1 MGTNLPI
8 GKVCLIPNVSGV
20 GGMVSFRAKLTK
32 GLLERGIQVTHNIT
46 DTPYDVILVI
56 GGTRDLPG
64 LWKAKRQGVRVI
76 QRLDGMNWI
85 HRKTRTGWRHYLR
98 AEYGNVI
105 LSIIRSHL
113 ADQIIYQSS
122 FSQRWWQRVYGE
134 IHKPVH
140 VVLNGVDL
148 SQYSPHGNGDRPAD
162 YMRILLVEGTI
173 GGGYE
178 MGLRTAIQL
187 GEKLHSQYAL
197 SVEVMVAGRVSEQVQ
212 QAWKDPGNISV
223 KFLGQVA
230 AESIPEIDRSAHVL
244 FAADINPAC
253 PNSVIEALACGLPVA
268 GFDTGALSEIVT
280 DQCGKIVP
288 YGGNPWRL
296 DPPDIEGLARGVNM
310 IINDQATYRKAARM
324 RAESAFGLDR
334 MVEGYL
340 DVFRS

>member
-1 MGTNLPI
+1 METNLPI
-8 GKVCLIPNVSGV
+8 GKVCLIPNVSGI

-32 GLLERGIQVTHNIT
+32 GLLERGIQVTHNIK

-64 LWKAKRQGVRVI
+64 LWKAKRQGVRII

-85 HRKTRTGWRHYLR
+85 HRKTRTGWQHYLR
-98 AEYGNVI
+98 AEYGNFI
-105 LSIIRSHL
+105 LSMIRSHL

-122 FSQRWWQRVYGE
+122 FSQGWWQRVYGE

-162 YMRILLVEGTI
+162 FTRILLAEGTI

-253 PNSVIEALACGLPVA
+253 PNSVIEAMACGLPVA

-280 DQCGKIVP
+280 DESGKVVP
-288 YGGNPWRL
+288 YGGNPWKL
-296 DPPDIEGLARGVNM
+296 DPADIEGLARGVNI